1 MKYLTLITFLI
12 FGKLLQAQTFTKAEQ
27 SIIKGFEN
35 GTWKKADAPDAY
47 VFNLKDLVKFTGN
60 VNSERNYFYTE
71 QYMLNRK
78 EPYTISCD
86 VTIKTL
92 GTNNNFGIVVGEPNR
107 YSELYIFSIYAN
119 GQYAIE
125 IFTKKNFETKKYG
138 KLNSAMKNV
147 PDAANSLKVTY
158 NTSEKNAKGFYSFYC
173 NNILLDTITNYL
185 NIYDPTVGVSH
196 KSDGEVHF
204 INFNLTQEKYDIVEK
219 KTSLKEGL
227 TTIENAAS
235 VGFWPF
241 KKSAVSSSE
250 FNNSFLLEGANSR
263 LTDYNLVYTYGP
275 YDTQEEAEN
284 ERINIVKEIKNIRN
298 PYLLDQGEKQGLTYF
313 SKNIKNGYM
322 APHIYVYHSKKGN
335 SFFTNMEFVP
345 TKYLSQYNF
354 INQTA
359 KRTSNFAKSFLKIWE
374 SGMQSLPFESF
385 KREQAN
391 PNNKNI
397 LKSNYTIEET
407 NNNVIQIAGSGYSGT
422 YYKTEI
428 ASGMDKEAALSTQN
442 TWFIKLKEILGKEY
456 AYSEKSYDNKGYLE
470 EKNITFT
477 KALPIMIPQ
486 KRIEAQLLIQFDKNS
501 GLYNCK
507 LQIVSFPQ

>member
-1 MKYLTLITFLI
+1 
-12 FGKLLQAQTFTKAEQ
+12 
-27 SIIKGFEN
+27 
-35 GTWKKADAPDAY
+35 
-47 VFNLKDLVKFTGN
+47 
-60 VNSERNYFYTE
+60 
-71 QYMLNRK
+71 
-78 EPYTISCD
+78 
-86 VTIKTL
+86 
-92 GTNNNFGIVVGEPNR
+92 
-107 YSELYIFSIYAN
+107 
-119 GQYAIE
+119 
-125 IFTKKNFETKKYG
+125 
-138 KLNSAMKNV
+138 
-147 PDAANSLKVTY
+147 
-158 NTSEKNAKGFYSFYC
+158 
-173 NNILLDTITNYL
+173 
-185 NIYDPTVGVSH
+185 
-196 KSDGEVHF
+196 
-204 INFNLTQEKYDIVEK
+204 
-219 KTSLKEGL
+219 
-227 TTIENAAS
+227 
-235 VGFWPF
+235 
-241 KKSAVSSSE
+241 
-250 FNNSFLLEGANSR
+250 
-263 LTDYNLVYTYGP
+263 
-275 YDTQEEAEN
+275 
-284 ERINIVKEIKNIRN
+284 
-298 PYLLDQGEKQGLTYF
+298 
-313 SKNIKNGYM
+313 M